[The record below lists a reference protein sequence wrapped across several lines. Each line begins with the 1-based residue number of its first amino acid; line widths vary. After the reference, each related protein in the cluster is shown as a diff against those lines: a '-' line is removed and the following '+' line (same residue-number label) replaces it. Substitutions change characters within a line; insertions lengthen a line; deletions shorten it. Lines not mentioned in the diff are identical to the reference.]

1 MLLNV
6 AQQTAA
12 APNRYAFFLVNSVA
26 TFLISFLPAVF
37 RPGRLG
43 SFGPVI
49 VSSVDCEKKGLKCV

>member
-1 MLLNV
+1 MLLNL

-12 APNRYAFFLVNSVA
+12 APKQYAFFLVNSVA

-43 SFGPVI
+43 AFGPVPGQGFPSQGRNEI
-49 VSSVDCEKKGLKCV
+49 K